1 VNHYPET
8 TRKGSE
14 KTINQHTK
22 MKRPFAMV
30 ALIAAILTSACK
42 PESKDQTSKE
52 AEDFYEIPTAPAV
65 PTQAE
70 LIERG
75 KYLVITSACHDC
87 HSPKIM
93 TENGPVPDPA
103 RLMSG
108 HPKDEQLPP
117 ADQNAGRNGWILFSP
132 GLTGFI
138 GPWGTSYSANL
149 TPDDTG
155 IGAWTFENFKTA
167 IRKGKYKGQ
176 EGGRNLLPPMPW
188 DMYKNMTDDDLKA
201 IFTYLKSLP
210 KVNNLVPSPKPP
222 AES

>member
-1 VNHYPET
+1 M
-8 TRKGSE
+8 
-14 KTINQHTK
+14 KT
-22 MKRPFAMV
+22 PFAAV
-30 ALIAAILTSACK
+30 ALIATILMSSCK
-42 PESKDQTSKE
+42 PESKNQTSKE

-65 PTQAE
+65 PTEAE

-93 TENGPVPDPA
+93 TENGPEPDPA

-108 HPKDEQLPP
+108 HPKDEVVPP
-117 ADQNAGRNGWILFSP
+117 AEKNAGFNGWILFSMD
-132 GLTGFI
+132 LTTFK

-176 EGGRNLLPPMPW
+176 EGGRDLLPPMPW
-188 DMYKNMTDDDLKA
+188 QMYRTMTDDDLKA

-210 KVNNLVPSPKPP
+210 KIDNLVPAPIPP
-222 AES
+222 AGS

>member
-1 VNHYPET
+1 
-8 TRKGSE
+8 
-14 KTINQHTK
+14 
-22 MKRPFAMV
+22 MKRPFAIV

-42 PESKDQTSKE
+42 PESKNQTSNE
-52 AEDFYEIPTAPAV
+52 DEDFYEIPTAPAV
-65 PTQAE
+65 PTEAE

-87 HSPKIM
+87 HSPKVM
-93 TENGPVPDPA
+93 TENGPEPDPA

-108 HPKDEQLPP
+108 HPKDEKLPP
-117 ADQNAGRNGWILFSP
+117 AGENAGQNGWVLFSP
-132 GLTGFI
+132 NLTAFI
-138 GPWGTSYSANL
+138 GPWGTTYAANL

-176 EGGRNLLPPMPW
+176 EGGRDLLPPMPW
-188 DMYKNMTDDDLKA
+188 QMYRNMNDEDLKA

-210 KVNNLVPSPKPP
+210 KVDNLVPSPKPP
-222 AES
+222 KES

>member
-1 VNHYPET
+1 M
-8 TRKGSE
+8 
-14 KTINQHTK
+14 KT
-22 MKRPFAMV
+22 PFSTV
-30 ALIAAILTSACK
+30 AVITATLVLACT

-52 AEDFYEIPTAPAV
+52 VADFYEIPTAAAV
-65 PTQAE
+65 PTEAE

-87 HSPKIM
+87 HSPKVM
-93 TENGPVPDPA
+93 TEHGPVPDPA
-103 RLMSG
+103 RLLSG
-108 HPKDEQLPP
+108 HPKDSVLPP
-117 ADQNAGRNGWILFSP
+117 TDANNGTKGWILFSMD
-132 GLTGFI
+132 LTAFK

-176 EGGRNLLPPMPW
+176 EGGRDLLPPMPW

-222 AES
+222 AGS